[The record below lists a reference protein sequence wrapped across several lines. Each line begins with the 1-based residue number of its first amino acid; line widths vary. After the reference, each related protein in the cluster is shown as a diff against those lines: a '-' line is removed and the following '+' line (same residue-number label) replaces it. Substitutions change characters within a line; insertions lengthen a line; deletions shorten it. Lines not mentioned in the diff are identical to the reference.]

1 MQVIPFYACYCVF
14 APVLSPLLKGLF
26 IPRDSEPPFSNEG
39 YECFIKQVSF
49 LFITQFDYMDMY
61 L

>member
-26 IPRDSEPPFSNEG
+26 IQSDSEPPFSNEG

-49 LFITQFDYMDMY
+49 LFITV
-61 L
+61 